1 MYKIF
6 CFLNFPLG
14 GLDSM
19 FQMAKNSLR
28 IIDQGVKVLTELSI
42 TERLPLPQQS
52 SPPRTIKDITIP
64 MRSVKKLP
72 CMSDTDTMAVGLI
85 PPRAVAV
92 HSFSGGQ

>member
-6 CFLNFPLG
+6 VSYKFSIRRSRFRESSNKIF
-14 GLDSM
+14 
-19 FQMAKNSLR
+19 LR

-52 SPPRTIKDITIP
+52 SPPRTMKDITIP

>member
-1 MYKIF
+1 
-6 CFLNFPLG
+6 
-14 GLDSM
+14 M
-19 FQMAKNSLR
+19 FQIQITKNSLR

-52 SPPRTIKDITIP
+52 SPPRTMKDITIP

>member
-1 MYKIF
+1 MISILVSNNKIF
-6 CFLNFPLG
+6 L
-14 GLDSM
+14 S
-19 FQMAKNSLR
+19 

-42 TERLPLPQQS
+42 TERLPFPQQS
-52 SPPRTIKDITIP
+52 SPPRTMKDITIP
-64 MRSVKKLP
+64 IRSVKKLP